1 MKNIKLTFEKPEN
14 GWLPVEFQSD
24 QVELSFV
31 SSNIPE
37 NPTDQLCENLIL
49 ALKGV
54 ESKTFWN
61 LEPDQLVFELESLGE
76 NFNLTITEQGENIFS
91 QKGNFEKVLLPLYRS
106 LKKFSTYELNEEDW
120 ESLDSG
126 KLKNLDRLIADRKTA
141 HNNI

>member
-1 MKNIKLTFEKPEN
+1 MKNIKLTIEKPEN

-54 ESKTFWN
+54 ESKTLWN
-61 LEPDQLVFELESLGE
+61 LEPDQLIFELEPLGE

-106 LKKFSTYELNEEDW
+106 LKKFSTYEINEEDW

>member
-1 MKNIKLTFEKPEN
+1 MKNIKLTFGKPKN

-49 ALKGV
+49 GLKGLG
-54 ESKTFWN
+54 SKTFWN
-61 LEPDQLVFELESLGE
+61 LEPDQLVFELEPLGE
-76 NFNLTITEQGENIFS
+76 NFHLTITEQGENIYF
-91 QKGNFEKVLLPLYRS
+91 QKGNFERVILPLYRG
-106 LKKFSTYELNEEDW
+106 LKKFSTYEINEEDW
-120 ESLDSG
+120 ESLDSV
-126 KLKNLDRLIADRKTA
+126 KLKDLDRLIADRKTA

>member
-1 MKNIKLTFEKPEN
+1 MKNIKLSFEKPEN

-61 LEPDQLVFELESLGE
+61 LEPDQLVFELEPLEE

-106 LKKFSTYELNEEDW
+106 LKKFTTYELNEEDW